1 MDINQITQRVD
12 NALRHNKVKRVF
24 ISCGSRSLL
33 AVPADGFNGLFET
46 TKKEETYGR
55 MVEETHL
62 YSNNHTSCCYLP
74 TKIGKFF
81 SEEGEFQF
89 ELELEE

>member
-1 MDINQITQRVD
+1 MINQIIAAVD
-12 NALRHNKVKRVF
+12 NALRHDEVKRVF

-33 AVPADGFNGLFET
+33 AVPANGFNGLFET

-62 YSNNHTSCCYLP
+62 YSSNHTSCCYLP
-74 TKIGKFF
+74 TKIRKFF
-81 SEEGEFQF
+81 QEEGEFQF
-89 ELELEE
+89 ELELAE